1 LESLSVVKI
10 KFLSKKVVFIIFTA
24 FLIGCVSQIEHSDEF
39 SSSDKKQ
46 SERDLEF
53 QNIISKRGFI
63 SQQQEYM
70 YKILVADIASYR
82 DNNTLAAEYFFE
94 VASKVRDGRLAE
106 RATQAAW
113 YAKQYQMAIKAARL
127 WVTLAPNDSDAR
139 EILEQLLLQQ

>member
-1 LESLSVVKI
+1 MKI

-39 SSSDKKQ
+39 SSSDKNQ
-46 SERDLEF
+46 LEF
-53 QNIISKRGFI
+53 QNTISKRGFI

-139 EILEQLLLQQ
+139 EILDQLLLQQ